1 MFESVAAWES
11 GMKFQDATW
20 NLPGRDAR
28 VMDESQFSP
37 RLKLLR
43 WLGRQTW
50 IPRGQDWM
58 MRKILDPDSSQSFF
72 FEVDF
77 FGLRYPGNMAQFI
90 DWAVFAYGSHAYC
103 ELTLLEALA
112 KEIRK
117 KQDRVVFFDVGANVG
132 HHTLFMA
139 NKADRVL
146 AFEPFPPLQQLIA
159 QKIAINN
166 LTNVEIVPFGLG
178 ETDETLRYYP
188 GGAAN
193 SGTGTFMPEEVGT
206 YQQPIDLPIRNADRL
221 FIELGLPRID
231 LLKVDIEGFEPAVF
245 RGLANRILR
254 DRPPVLSELT
264 KRSRI
269 GFGGE
274 AAFRAL
280 FWEGAV
286 FAEVSGRNGYPFQ
299 LKPFHYETTGEMLIV
314 PPEMGG
320 FVHSRI
326 ASN

>member
-1 MFESVAAWES
+1 MR
-11 GMKFQDATW
+11 FQEATW

-28 VMDESQFSP
+28 VMDENQFSP

-58 MRKILDPDSSQSFF
+58 MRKIFHPESGESFF

-77 FGLRYPGNMAQFI
+77 FGMRYPGNIAQFI
-90 DWAVFAYGSHAYC
+90 DWTVFAYGSHAYC
-103 ELTLLEALA
+103 ELSLLESLA

-117 KQDRVVFFDVGANVG
+117 KRDSVVFFDVGANVG
-132 HHTLFMA
+132 HHTLFMS
-139 NKADRVL
+139 NKANRIF

-159 QKIAINN
+159 QKIATNN

-178 ETDETLRYYP
+178 ERDETLRYYP

-193 SGTGTFMPEEVGT
+193 SGTGTFIPEEAGT

-221 FIELGLPRID
+221 FTELGLPRID
-231 LLKVDIEGFEPAVF
+231 LLKVDVEGFEPLVF
-245 RGLANRILR
+245 RELASRILR
-254 DRPPVLSELT
+254 DRPAILSELT
-264 KRSRI
+264 ERSRI

-274 AAFRAL
+274 TAFRAL
-280 FWEGAV
+280 FWEGAA
-286 FAEVSGRNGYPFQ
+286 FAGVHGRNGCSFQ
-299 LKPFHYETTGEMLIV
+299 LKPFHFETTGEMLIV
-314 PPEMGG
+314 PPEMAD
-320 FVHSRI
+320 FVHSRLG
-326 ASN
+326 A